1 MVIIY
6 SITSDKGNK
15 VYIGST
21 TVSLAQR
28 TYSHKCDSHSC
39 TSNIL
44 FDEYGIE
51 NCIFTVLE
59 ECTVEQRT
67 ERERYHIENTLN
79 VVNKC
84 LPGRTRKE
92 RRDTGIYMIQE
103 KQYRDATKDKQR
115 EQKKEYYKKNKEIFK
130 KRNQDY
136 YAKKKLAQQQNVL
149 LLGEGTTNTNIE
161 S

>member
-1 MVIIY
+1 MATIY

-21 TVSLAQR
+21 KTSLAR
-28 TYSHKCDSHSC
+28 RAYSHKCDSHSC

-59 ECTVEQRT
+59 ECPVEQRT

-79 VVNKC
+79 VVNKV

-115 EQKKEYYKKNKEIFK
+115 EQKKEYYKKNKEIIN
-130 KRNQDY
+130 KRNQAY

-149 LLGEGTTNTNIE
+149 LQGQRPTD
-161 S
+161 